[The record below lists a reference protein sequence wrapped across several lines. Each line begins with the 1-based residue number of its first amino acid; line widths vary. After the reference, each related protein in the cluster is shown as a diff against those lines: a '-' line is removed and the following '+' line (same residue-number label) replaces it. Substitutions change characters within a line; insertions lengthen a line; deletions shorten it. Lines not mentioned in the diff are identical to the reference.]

1 MSGRIALHWFLLFF
15 TVTLLLLAMVSAPR
29 IATVTGTLST
39 TEIGVSLEGIQVF
52 MDGKDLNGNAVQYVS
67 VTDSTGH
74 FTFTALPFGTWTL
87 DAVKELN
94 QWDTLTVIRE
104 NIVVS
109 GDLNLGDIPLEKGA

>member
-1 MSGRIALHWFLLFF
+1 
-15 TVTLLLLAMVSAPR
+15 MVSAPR